1 MYQFLSFIAKFICKT
16 AEIKFPAS
24 GMDWLMENSDKYES
38 ICMKHTA
45 SLRSDKWQ
53 VLYVAFTE
61 DCSFVFIILDTKYL
75 KF

>member
-1 MYQFLSFIAKFICKT
+1 
-16 AEIKFPAS
+16 
-24 GMDWLMENSDKYES
+24 MDWLMETNDKFES

-45 SLRSDKWQ
+45 SLRPDKWQ

-61 DCSFVFIILDTKYL
+61 DCSFVLIVLDPKYL